1 MAEQNLKKKQT
12 KKKIYQALIKLSKT
26 KFIRDVTV
34 SELCRT
40 AAINRST
47 FYLHYQD
54 IDDLILELG
63 EGNIHF
69 FVESVKDKKLSPS
82 TIDLSG
88 NQTIFI
94 DYKDLVETI
103 KHAENEKEVVM
114 MLLGKHGDPHFAT
127 ELKNAI
133 RDLLSY
139 FLQDYYPQL
148 KSKFPNVP
156 DDYLAIILFD
166 TSAEIILYWMEKG
179 MQETP
184 EKISEIISAARI
196 VGPISLL

>member
-1 MAEQNLKKKQT
+1 M
-12 KKKIYQALIKLSKT
+12 IKLSKT

-69 FVESVKDKKLSPS
+69 FVESVKDKKISPS

>member
-1 MAEQNLKKKQT
+1 MAEQNFKKNQT
-12 KKKIYQALIKLSKT
+12 KKKIYQALIKLSKI

-40 AAINRST
+40 ASINRST

-54 IDDLILELG
+54 IDDLILELR
-63 EGNIHF
+63 ERNIYF
-69 FVESVKDKKLSPS
+69 FIESVKDKKLYPS
-82 TIDLSG
+82 SIDLSG
-88 NQTIFI
+88 NQTVFI
-94 DYKDLVETI
+94 DYKDLVEAI

-133 RDLLSY
+133 RELLSY

-148 KSKFPNVP
+148 KSKFPDVP
-156 DDYLAIILFD
+156 EDYLSIILFD

-179 MQETP
+179 MEESP
-184 EKISEIISAARI
+184 EKISEIISSARI
-196 VGPISLL
+196 VGPLSLL